1 MILISQWSGSYYV
14 PLVYR
19 WPIYPECQGARHLLV
34 LDLNTALILRSFSL
48 TKLQTRHHS
57 QEWARIWSI
66 LETTNL
72 YYTSMIETEEQGLR
86 QLHAATL
93 FGGGAYGGGG
103 ERDSAVGWIGRRSF
117 LACKNKNQIL
127 WSFHIWIAFN
137 FLF

>member
-19 WPIYPECQGARHLLV
+19 WPIYPECQGARHLPV

-72 YYTSMIETEEQGLR
+72 YYTSMIETEEQYVNST
-86 QLHAATL
+86 QLHFLGEGHTAEGGNGTL
-93 FGGGAYGGGG
+93 RWD
-103 ERDSAVGWIGRRSF
+103 ELDVEVF
-117 LACKNKNQIL
+117 LHVKTKIK
-127 WSFHIWIAFN
+127 FFEAFISELRLI
-137 FLF
+137 FYFS